1 MKMEIN
7 KKNLAI
13 IALWVL
19 LWPVLI
25 IIGGTIDIILY
36 LQTYNLRKNRRFI
49 DVDGSIKSLRKEG
62 I

>member
-1 MKMEIN
+1 MKKIRSEE
-7 KKNLAI
+7 NLAI

-36 LQTYNLRKNRRFI
+36 LQTYKLRKNHQFI
-49 DVDGSIKSLRKEG
+49 DVDGSIKSLRKEV

>member
-1 MKMEIN
+1 MKNEIN
-7 KKNLAI
+7 KKNLGI

-25 IIGGTIDIILY
+25 IIGGIIDIILY
-36 LQTYNLRKNRRFI
+36 LQTYKLRKNHHFI
-49 DVDGSIKSLRKEG
+49 DVDGSIKSLRKEA

>member
-1 MKMEIN
+1 MKKIRSEEN
-7 KKNLAI
+7 PAI

-36 LQTYNLRKNRRFI
+36 LQTYKLRKNHQFI
-49 DVDGSIKSLRKEG
+49 DVDGSIKSLRKEV

>member
-1 MKMEIN
+1 MKNEIN
-7 KKNLAI
+7 KKNLGI

-25 IIGGTIDIILY
+25 IIGGIIDIILY
-36 LQTYNLRKNRRFI
+36 LQTYKLRKNQQFI
-49 DVDGSIKSLRKEG
+49 DVDGSIKSLRKEA

>member
-7 KKNLAI
+7 KKKLAI

-49 DVDGSIKSLRKEG
+49 DVDGSIKNIRKEG

>member
-1 MKMEIN
+1 MKNEIN
-7 KKNLAI
+7 KKNLGI

-25 IIGGTIDIILY
+25 IIGGIIDIILY
-36 LQTYNLRKNRRFI
+36 LQTYKLRNHQFI
-49 DVDGSIKSLRKEG
+49 DVDGSIKSLRKEA

>member
-1 MKMEIN
+1 MKMGIN

-49 DVDGSIKSLRKEG
+49 DVDGSIKSLKKEV

>member
-1 MKMEIN
+1 MKKEIN
-7 KKNLAI
+7 KKNLGI

-25 IIGGTIDIILY
+25 IIGGIIDIILY
-36 LQTYNLRKNRRFI
+36 LQTYKLRKNHQFI
-49 DVDGSIKSLRKEG
+49 DVDGSIKSLRKEA